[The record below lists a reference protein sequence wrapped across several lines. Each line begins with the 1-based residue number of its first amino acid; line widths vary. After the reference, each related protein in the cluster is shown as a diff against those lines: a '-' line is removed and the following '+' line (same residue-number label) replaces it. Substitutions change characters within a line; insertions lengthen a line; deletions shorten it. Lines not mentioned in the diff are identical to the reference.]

1 MNLTNLSLRFNGFD
15 IASAKRKL
23 EALKREV
30 ATDSAQYYIKRRS
43 QILEFHLRNNS
54 FYRNFVAGNPTGWD
68 SLPVLTK
75 ADLQKPLE
83 ERLSEGFSK
92 RNSHVH
98 KTSGSSGNPF
108 IFAKDKYCHA
118 LTWASIQNLYL
129 LAGVNL
135 NTSCEA
141 RFYGIPQGGMP
152 FYKERLKDVLSKRYR
167 FSIFDA
173 SDQNFEKF
181 INQFKRVKFGHLN
194 GYTSTLVLFALYLR
208 SKNLILK
215 QICPSLTHCIVTA
228 EMLLKDDKLLLEQQ
242 FGIPVLNEYG
252 SSETGVIAFGKA
264 ENPLKID
271 TALLYVEI
279 LDDLNK
285 PVPNG
290 TSGKIVITS
299 LFNKAHPFIRY
310 QIGDLGVINLD
321 EHNNTVLTN
330 LDGRIGDFAILP
342 SGKKVPALAFYYVT
356 KTVIEDSGNVK
367 EFIINQNEPHKFTIN
382 YVADIALNEVQL
394 AKIEK
399 ALKAYLNQEI
409 EFVIVKQPFLDR
421 SNRGKLRQFKRDF

>member
-43 QILEFHLRNNS
+43 QILEFHLKNNS
-54 FYRNFVAGNPTGWD
+54 FYRNLVAGNPTGWD

-135 NTSCEA
+135 NTSYEA

-152 FYKERLKDVLSKRYR
+152 FYKERLKDVLSNRYR

-181 INQFKRVKFGHLN
+181 INRFKHVKFGHLN
-194 GYTSTLVLFALYLR
+194 GYTSTLVLFAHYLR

-228 EMLLKDDKLLLEQQ
+228 EILLKDDKLLLEQQ
-242 FGIPVLNEYG
+242 FGVPVLNEYG

-279 LDDLNK
+279 LDDQNK

-310 QIGDLGVINLD
+310 QIGDLGVINRD
-321 EHNNTVLTN
+321 EDNNTILTH

-342 SGKKVPALAFYYVT
+342 NGKKVPALAFYYVT

-367 EFIINQNEPHKFTIN
+367 EFIINQNKPNKFTIK
-382 YVADIALNEVQL
+382 YVADIAFKEFQL

-399 ALKAYLNQEI
+399 ALKTYLNQEI
-409 EFVIVKQPFLDR
+409 EFDIVRQPFLDR

>member
-1 MNLTNLSLRFNGFD
+1 MNLTNLSLRFNGFN
-15 IASAKRKL
+15 IASAKKKL

-30 ATDSAQYYIKRRS
+30 STDSAQYSIKRRS
-43 QILEFHLRNNS
+43 EILEFHLKHNS
-54 FYRNFVAGNPTGWD
+54 FYKTHAAGNFTNWE

-75 ADLQKPLE
+75 TDLQKPLK
-83 ERLSEGFSK
+83 ERLSNDFSR

-118 LTWASIQNLYL
+118 LTWASIQALYL
-129 LAGVNL
+129 QAGVNL
-135 NTSCEA
+135 STSYEA
-141 RFYGIPQGGMP
+141 RFYGIPQSGMVY
-152 FYKERLKDVLSKRYR
+152 YKERLKDVLSNRYR

-181 INQFKRVKFGHLN
+181 INRFKRVEFGHLN
-194 GYTSTLVLFALYLR
+194 GYTSTLVLFAHYLR
-208 SKNLILK
+208 SKNLVLK

-228 EMLLKDDKLLLEQQ
+228 EVLLKDDKLLLEQQ
-242 FGIPVLNEYG
+242 LGIPVLNEYG
-252 SSETGVIAFGKA
+252 SSETGVIAFGSA
-264 ENPLKID
+264 ENSLKID

-342 SGKKVPALAFYYVT
+342 SGKRVPALAFYYVT
-356 KTVIEDSGNVK
+356 KAVIEDSGNVK

-409 EFVIVKQPFLDR
+409 EFDIVKQLFLDR
-421 SNRGKLRQFKRDF
+421 SKRGKLRQFKRDF

>member
-43 QILEFHLRNNS
+43 QILEFHLKNNS
-54 FYRNFVAGNPTGWD
+54 FYRNLLAGNPTGWD

-135 NTSCEA
+135 NTSYEA
-141 RFYGIPQGGMP
+141 RFYGIPQSGMP
-152 FYKERLKDVLSKRYR
+152 FYKERLKDVLSNRYR

-194 GYTSTLVLFALYLR
+194 GYTSTLVLFAHYLR

-271 TALLYVEI
+271 TALLDVEI

-285 PVPNG
+285 PVTNG

-310 QIGDLGVINLD
+310 QIGD
-321 EHNNTVLTN
+321 
-330 LDGRIGDFAILP
+330 
-342 SGKKVPALAFYYVT
+342 
-356 KTVIEDSGNVK
+356 
-367 EFIINQNEPHKFTIN
+367 
-382 YVADIALNEVQL
+382 
-394 AKIEK
+394 
-399 ALKAYLNQEI
+399 
-409 EFVIVKQPFLDR
+409 
-421 SNRGKLRQFKRDF
+421 